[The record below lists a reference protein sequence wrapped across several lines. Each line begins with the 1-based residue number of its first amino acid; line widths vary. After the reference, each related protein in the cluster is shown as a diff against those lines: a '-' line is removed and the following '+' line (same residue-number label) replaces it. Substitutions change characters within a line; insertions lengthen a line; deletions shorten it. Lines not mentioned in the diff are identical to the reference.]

1 MEAVSGEHTV
11 HSVEEAVLDELNL
24 GGGRAP
30 LTSLRAVAEL
40 LFVCDV
46 K

>member
-1 MEAVSGEHTV
+1 VGTLVSMPAATAGQQIPVVSPQSDT
-11 HSVEEAVLDELNL
+11 
-24 GGGRAP
+24 
-30 LTSLRAVAEL
+30 VAEL

>member
-1 MEAVSGEHTV
+1 MNN
-11 HSVEEAVLDELNL
+11 ELFFDYYVK
-24 GGGRAP
+24 
-30 LTSLRAVAEL
+30 LRLAGLAVAEL